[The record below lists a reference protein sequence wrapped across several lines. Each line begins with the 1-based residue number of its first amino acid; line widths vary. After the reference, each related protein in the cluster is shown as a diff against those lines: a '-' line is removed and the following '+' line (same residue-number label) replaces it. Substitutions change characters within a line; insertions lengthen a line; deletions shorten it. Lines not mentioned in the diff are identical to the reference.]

1 MLSHIQLFL
10 TPWTT
15 AQQAPLSMEFSRQE
29 YWSSSILGIL
39 LQGIFP
45 TPWSNPRFWLLPHW
59 QADSFPI
66 CHLGNQLCHQRS
78 RSGANSMSLLKYPV
92 LYVWPSVCLL
102 CSLPV
107 IPCKRFLLKAGH
119 LFRSVPLESFRQT
132 FCRTLLTILF
142 VWILLITLHLNYQS
156 TNQSPCQIVA
166 LDFVFPAPLHFNLG
180 WIPSARVVILWKTL
194 KSYFLNE

>member
-1 MLSHIQLFL
+1 MLSHVQLFL

-15 AQQAPLSMEFSRQE
+15 AQQALLSMEFSRQE
-29 YWSSSILGIL
+29 YWSGLP
-39 LQGIFP
+39 FP
-45 TPWSNPRFWLLPHW
+45 APGDLPDPVIKPTFLASPALAGGLFSNMPPGKPTVSPKVKKWGKLYVAS
-59 QADSFPI
+59 Q
-66 CHLGNQLCHQRS
+66 
-78 RSGANSMSLLKYPV
+78 YPV

-119 LFRSVPLESFRQT
+119 LFRSVPLESLRQT
-132 FCRTLLTILF
+132 FCSTLLTILF
-142 VWILLITLHLNYQS
+142 VWILLITLHLNYQL
-156 TNQSPCQIVA
+156 TNQSPCQTVA

-180 WIPSARVVILWKTL
+180 RIPSARVVILWKTL